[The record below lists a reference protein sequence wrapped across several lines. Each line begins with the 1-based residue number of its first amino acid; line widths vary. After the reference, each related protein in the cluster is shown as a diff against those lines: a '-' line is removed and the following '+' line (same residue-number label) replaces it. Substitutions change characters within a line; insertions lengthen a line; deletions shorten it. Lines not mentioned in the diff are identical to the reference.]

1 MRSFYD
7 RGRGRTLVP
16 REKLDT
22 YAPGEVV
29 VYQLSPEELEKYRA
43 LPVTKEKKPIGIPQR
58 RKKA

>member
-16 REKLDT
+16 REKREV
-22 YAPGEVV
+22 YGPGEVIT
-29 VYQLSPEELEKYRA
+29 YYLSPEELEKYRK
-43 LPVTKEKKPIGIPQR
+43 LPVMKQKRPVGLPKR